1 MNYETIIYEK
11 KEMVAIITFNRP
23 AKKNAMSKQ
32 LMRELVEAVDNA
44 QKDDAIKVLVLTG
57 GPECFCAG
65 ADLSE
70 VQQSKTGAP
79 DEGAPD
85 PMSKVKDF
93 PKPTIAAIGGACVAG
108 GIELAL
114 CCDIRIASETAK
126 IGDGHIRMGLIGGG
140 GSPVRIPRLIG
151 ESRAKELIFSGNLV
165 DGKEAYNLGLVNR
178 VYPKEKFMEEAMAL
192 ANKIGAHSLTALK
205 LTKKAIEQTV
215 DMPEY
220 HALHHATTVVNEMLA
235 SAEYKERVGAFLNQ
249 KK

>member
-1 MNYETIIYEK
+1 MSYETIIYEK
-11 KEMVAIITFNRP
+11 KDTVAVITLNRP

-32 LMRELVEAVDNA
+32 LMRELVDAVDDA

-57 GPECFCAG
+57 GSECFCAG

-93 PKPTIAAIGGACVAG
+93 PKPTIAAISGACVAG

-114 CCDIRIASETAK
+114 CCDIRYASETAR

-151 ESRAKELIFSGNLV
+151 ESRAKELIFSGILV
-165 DGKEAYNLGLVNR
+165 DGKEACNLGLVNK
-178 VYPKEKFMEEAMAL
+178 VFPKEKFMEEAL
-192 ANKIGAHSLTALK
+192 GSGQQDRCSQPYCLK
-205 LTKKAIEQTV
+205 TDKKG
-215 DMPEY
+215 
-220 HALHHATTVVNEMLA
+220 N
-235 SAEYKERVGAFLNQ
+235 
-249 KK
+249 